1 MLRHFTTVQA
11 LLRQEPVLDS
21 SRTVSGPLLR
31 QRDPHD
37 TSKVR
42 HLLAGGDCRSLG
54 NGILWHFGA
63 GVSTRASARM
73 ECPRASKKSFGT
85 STTES
90 GLRWFLFGGR
100 PLPVRVLSGTR
111 RTASLIERSV
121 APGLTARD
129 RNRAARAALGRSR

>member
-73 ECPRASKKSFGT
+73 ECPRASKILRHEHNRVWSEMVPLWRTTPSGAGTFGYP
-85 STTES
+85 SY
-90 GLRWFLFGGR
+90 GL
-100 PLPVRVLSGTR
+100 SH
-111 RTASLIERSV
+111 
-121 APGLTARD
+121 
-129 RNRAARAALGRSR
+129 